1 MVFRG
6 ICFFLLFSTFTS
18 CQFFT
23 QQKNDPSVLTDTLD
37 ITKVDAS
44 PFFEVCKDKIDEER
58 TRCFRTTMHQKI
70 SEALAQHAFE
80 VQDTID
86 EKVTVKLMISAQG
99 KITVAKV
106 TMSSKV
112 RQELP
117 ELDSLI
123 HVAVAQ
129 LPQIYAATKK
139 GMRVTTQY
147 ELPIQ
152 IQLD

>member
-1 MVFRG
+1 MQFRA
-6 ICFFLLFSTFTS
+6 FSFLIIFVCITS
-18 CQFFT
+18 C
-23 QQKNDPSVLTDTLD
+23 NLLTSKKHNEVIAQDTID
-37 ITKVDAS
+37 FSKVDAT

-80 VQDTID
+80 VQDSID

-112 RQELP
+112 TQELP

-129 LPQIYAATKK
+129 LPEIYAATKK